1 MSGRQGAAGVLRLFA
16 PTPGATRV
24 VLIRHGQAVC
34 NVEGIVG
41 GPKGCHG
48 LSELGR
54 RQAAALAER
63 LVETGE
69 LREASALYSSVL
81 PRAVE
86 TAALLRHAIGPVG
99 SPPETEQQVDLSEL
113 HPGEAD
119 AMTWQEVIDAFGV
132 PDWDV
137 DQTIPIA
144 PHGESW
150 ATFVPRA
157 SGAVRAIAERHPGQQ
172 VVLAV
177 HAGVIEATMIAFLGI
192 GPEASR
198 RGWLRIQHA
207 SLTEWEWVP
216 TQSRWVL
223 LRFNDVYGIPQS

>member
-1 MSGRQGAAGVLRLFA
+1 
-16 PTPGATRV
+16 V

-48 LSELGR
+48 LTDLGR
-54 RQAAALAER
+54 RQATALAER
-63 LVETGE
+63 LVSTGE
-69 LREASALYSSVL
+69 LRQAVALYSSVL

-86 TAALLRHAIGPVG
+86 TAALVRRAVGPPD
-99 SPPETEQQVDLSEL
+99 SPPEPQEQDDLSEL
-113 HPGEAD
+113 HPGGAD
-119 AMTWQEVIDAFGV
+119 GMTWAEVIDTFGV

-144 PHGESW
+144 PDGESW

-157 SGAVRAIAERHPGQQ
+157 SGAVRAIAERHPGTQ

-192 GPEASR
+192 TPEASR

-216 TQSRWVL
+216 TQARWVL
-223 LRFNDVYGIPQS
+223 LRFNDVYGIPQN